1 MVDHKPLPEL
11 PSTSKTPNLARL
23 SIQAQ
28 KHRERF
34 IRFVLSELND
44 AWIDNNLEEWTRVL
58 EDALDDLAS
67 SMSQGRWLTGI
78 KKYKALKE
86 KQSKKKRKLDKKVD
100 LTENSTGPRKSTGAD
115 GIFDNGSK
123 KSEVQISSSNSE
135 RLERLRQIV
144 AEPDVPSRTPK
155 SRHLLLCL
163 APLGSRVA
171 LPDEDSGFNLVP
183 STLGCSFR
191 NSVFV
196 LPEGGEEMDAILY
209 GFHEWNTSVEEMSTR
224 PVGGTFTLKG
234 VPSLQQHR
242 ALSKALKL
250 TVYVHLSLLLE
261 QQLLI
266 DSHAHLTFAQPRVR
280 VQAGT
285 LQPSALPSHNQ
296 NTPTNDAA
304 SSHKP
309 RSLIPSGIFSFFSKR
324 SPGRT
329 SSPRDASSVRPS
341 SDSVPF
347 PSIEEVQPVRSSMD
361 EMNSAAR
368 LRMFSFL
375 SSSAPE
381 AEPQKGPTSTP
392 FSDTLARIEAQR
404 NVLSSSTGVVF
415 DPPMLLVRLAEKE
428 KAHREKEICLT
439 GDERVALNSLLGWG
453 TVESEANQLDLDKDK
468 RNESWIKKGKGMT
481 GICGFVNQQEI
492 SILVSSHVPLAGA
505 CVPQE
510 IGPEA
515 SMSAS
520 TSSAPSVPRE
530 ASSSSQASHSSDS
543 SSTTN
548 KPSPLKTAPTHT
560 SCEQPHWTVYR
571 YYVNSDSGTLNKDH
585 DKDDD
590 NNAPPED
597 SPRLCVNDRDQCL
610 GEVIKSWIDEA
621 DVPCDRLRA
630 VSTNSEHRG
639 GIGLMHGLGGSSTTT
654 TEKRCEVQV
663 GKHERRFVHGGV
675 KVSASIE
682 WPAVKSLAATSL
694 VLPTIA
700 TSAGGSDES
709 NVDEKDQSPDA
720 RVVSVWESCSIC
732 GAETKKNELSE
743 GAYLFSFA
751 KYLELLIYSPLL
763 CKLSPRLCEHT
774 DPSSTS
780 SSSTSSTRS
789 ISSNLPPQRF
799 NIIRHFSAS
808 SSENDEGGSSGV
820 SSNDGN
826 RREYT
831 VSFKIDPVKDI
842 FELRVPR
849 LQISNWRVEGD
860 SDTLGFVSTLNHK
873 GEKEHY
879 ASKEDDQKKKLRREI
894 KAWWEGVADHMDL
907 LEEKFSAED
916 QIAVRKALPRLPST
930 DDAYDSFD
938 DDDFGEPEEYPTPKL
953 KISGLPESYTPTVVT
968 ATSDYFNKSKNPS
981 SVSSDPFTLSASSST
996 APLCQIPPQPHS
1008 SSDDI
1013 SRTASPSPAPSN
1025 PRPPLNHGS
1034 SSSSSQLSTTPT
1046 TSSASSVHSADAE
1059 GLNRDPMQLL
1069 SNLRQ
1074 TFHRIEQTL
1083 YTQLAKTPA
1092 SSLNEVRRAFL
1103 SAAKGAE
1110 RRLTAWQKK
1119 HLGEKKGKKKNKVK
1133 NGERSDELNPSEK
1146 LRAAEPEWWNPTC
1159 HVAPGGNI
1167 IIREDDWGSIIAFTL
1182 STPDYQRELASMS
1195 VVRPASNADPPNTPI
1210 APSTSASSFFSAAT
1224 ASGYKLFRTSALVQP
1239 DPDQEDVIWHEP
1251 EAYSAVICR
1260 KDHPRDPT
1268 SILSIR
1274 EVLRQKSPDSNLL
1287 SASRFAS
1294 LGSATSKKLN
1304 GGRGDRPSMLSN
1316 GVPPS
1321 AWAKPDVQVTK
1332 QEAEGEVASGLT
1344 HGRDDVHRM
1353 LLEFESIETEDTESR
1368 PNSSVVG
1375 SYNSS
1380 TLDASTVRPDPHAPQ
1395 GAFVAGNHAKTISQN
1410 SPSPSDTISAPNSI
1424 ASPVPAKSSLDSFT
1438 NGLTNAM
1445 RLMLPTQ
1452 IPRPLSA
1459 GSDRHHG
1466 LLTAAEVNAID
1477 ERPHI
1482 KYDWTIGKR
1491 LKFSCMVYYAKQFD
1505 SLRKRCGVDSIF
1517 LESLS
1522 RSANWSA
1529 EGGKSKSNFWKT
1541 ADDRFIIK
1549 TLVNAWNVADLQ
1561 VLIELSPSYFR
1572 YMDSTASKATV
1583 LAKLIGFY
1591 TIEIR
1596 NLETGTVQSKAD
1608 LLVMENL
1615 FYDQKID
1622 KTFDL
1627 KGIQGRKVKSGNN
1640 VTVQTSKTLFDGE
1653 WIEGLQ
1659 QTLTLVRPHS
1669 KAVLREA
1676 IRSDAE
1682 FLSKS
1687 NIMDYSLL
1695 LGIDTE
1701 HKQIACGLV
1710 DTIGSY
1716 TFAKTLEYKAKQGL
1730 NSGNGKEVTVIPP
1743 AEYQERFTNALERYF
1758 LACPDKWSRSL
1769 DRRKMISNPDLLP
1782 SVL

>member
-1 MVDHKPLPEL
+1 MVDHKPLPEP
-11 PSTSKTPNLARL
+11 PSTSKTPNLTRL
-23 SIQAQ
+23 SIQAR
-28 KHRERF
+28 KHRERS

-44 AWIDNNLEEWTRVL
+44 AWIDNNLEEWTRAL

-67 SMSQGRWLTGI
+67 SMSQSRWLTGF
-78 KKYKALKE
+78 KRNKAFKE
-86 KQSKKKRKLDKKVD
+86 KQPKKKRKLDEKVD
-100 LTENSTGPRKSTGAD
+100 LTENSD
-115 GIFDNGSK
+115 GSRRSAGGDEIFDNGLR
-123 KSEVQISSSNSE
+123 KSDIQISSSNSE

-171 LPDEDSGFNLVP
+171 LPNEDSGFNLVP
-183 STLGCSFR
+183 SILGCSFR
-191 NSVFV
+191 NDVFV
-196 LPEGGEEMDAILY
+196 LPEGGEEMDVILY
-209 GFHEWNTSVEEMSTR
+209 GLHEWNTSVEQMSTH
-224 PVGGTFTLKG
+224 PVGGTFTLQG
-234 VPSLQQHR
+234 IPSLQQHR

-250 TVYVHLSLLLE
+250 TVYVHLSLILE

-280 VQAGT
+280 VQAGS
-285 LQPSALPSHNQ
+285 LQPSALPSLINNQ

-309 RSLIPSGIFSFFSKR
+309 RSLIPSGIFSFFTKR

-347 PSIEEVQPVRSSMD
+347 PSVEIVQPVRSSMD
-361 EMNSAAR
+361 EMNAAAR

-375 SSSAPE
+375 SSSPPAT
-381 AEPQKGPTSTP
+381 EPQKGPTSTP
-392 FSDTLARIEAQR
+392 FSDTLDRIEAQR
-404 NVLSSSTGVVF
+404 DVLSSSPGVVF
-415 DPPMLLVRLAEKE
+415 DPPILLVRLAEKE
-428 KAHREKEICLT
+428 KAHREKEICLA
-439 GDERVALNSLLGWG
+439 GDEWVALNSLLGWG
-453 TVESEANQLDLDKDK
+453 M
-468 RNESWIKKGKGMT
+468 NESWIKKGKGMT

-492 SILVSSHVPLAGA
+492 SILVSSHVPLA
-505 CVPQE
+505 
-510 IGPEA
+510 
-515 SMSAS
+515 
-520 TSSAPSVPRE
+520 
-530 ASSSSQASHSSDS
+530 
-543 SSTTN
+543 
-548 KPSPLKTAPTHT
+548 
-560 SCEQPHWTVYR
+560 
-571 YYVNSDSGTLNKDH
+571 DSGTLNKDH
-585 DKDDD
+585 DRD
-590 NNAPPED
+590 NDIDAPPED
-597 SPRLCVNDRDQCL
+597 SSRLCVDDRDQCL
-610 GEVIKSWIDEA
+610 GKVITSWIDEA

-630 VSTNSEHRG
+630 
-639 GIGLMHGLGGSSTTT
+639 
-654 TEKRCEVQV
+654 KRCEVQV

-675 KVSASIE
+675 KISASIE
-682 WPAVKSLAATSL
+682 WPA
-694 VLPTIA
+694 
-700 TSAGGSDES
+700 S
-709 NVDEKDQSPDA
+709 NVGEKDQTQDA
-720 RVVSVWESCSIC
+720 RVVTVWESCSIC

-751 KYLELLIYSPLL
+751 KYLEVLIYSPLL

-774 DPSSTS
+774 DPSSTT

-808 SSENDEGGSSGV
+808 S
-820 SSNDGN
+820 
-826 RREYT
+826 EYT

-842 FELRVPR
+842 FELRMPR
-849 LQISNWRVEGD
+849 LQISNRRVQEGD
-860 SDTLGFVSTLNHK
+860 SDTLGFVSTLSHK
-873 GEKEHY
+873 GEMEHH
-879 ASKEDDQKKKLRREI
+879 ASKEDEQKKKLRREI

-907 LEEKFSAED
+907 LEEKFCAEY

-930 DDAYDSFD
+930 DEAYDSFD

-953 KISGLPESYTPTVVT
+953 KR
-968 ATSDYFNKSKNPS
+968 
-981 SVSSDPFTLSASSST
+981 
-996 APLCQIPPQPHS
+996 
-1008 SSDDI
+1008 SDDI
-1013 SRTASPSPAPSN
+1013 SQTASPIPAPSN
-1025 PRPPLNHGS
+1025 PRSPLNHAS

-1046 TSSASSVHSADAE
+1046 ASSASSVHSADAE

-1103 SAAKGAE
+1103 SAARGAE
-1110 RRLTAWQKK
+1110 RRLIAWQKK
-1119 HLGEKKGKKKNKVK
+1119 HFGEKKGKKKNK
-1133 NGERSDELNPSEK
+1133 LNPSEK
-1146 LRAAEPEWWNPTC
+1146 LRAVEPEWWNPTC
-1159 HVAPGGNI
+1159 HVAPGGNV

-1182 STPDYQRELASMS
+1182 STTDYHRELASMS
-1195 VVRPASNADPPNTPI
+1195 VVRPASDADPPNTPI
-1210 APSTSASSFFSAAT
+1210 APSTSASSFFSAANV
-1224 ASGYKLFRTSALVQP
+1224 SGYQLFRTSALVQP
-1239 DPDQEDVIWHEP
+1239 DPDKEDVIWHEP

-1274 EVLRQKSPDSNLL
+1274 EVLRQKSPDPNLL

-1316 GVPPS
+1316 GLPPS

-1332 QEAEGEVASGLT
+1332 QEAEGEVASGMT
-1344 HGRDDVHRM
+1344 HGRDEVHRM
-1353 LLEFESIETEDTESR
+1353 LLEFETIETEDTESR
-1368 PNSSVVG
+1368 PNSSIVG
-1375 SYNSS
+1375 SYNSG
-1380 TLDASTVRPDPHAPQ
+1380 TLDASTVRPDLHAPH
-1395 GAFVAGNHAKTISQN
+1395 GAFVARNDAKTISQN
-1410 SPSPSDTISAPNSI
+1410 SPSPSVTISVPNNI
-1424 ASPVPAKSSLDSFT
+1424 ASPVSAKSSLDSFT

-1445 RLMLPTQ
+1445 RFMLPTQ

-1459 GSDRHHG
+1459 GSNRHHG

-1583 LAKLIGFY
+1583 LAKLLGFY

-1627 KGIQGRKVKSGNN
+1627 KGIQGRKVKAGTN
-1640 VTVQTSKTLFDGE
+1640 VTIQTSKTLFDGE
-1653 WIEGLQ
+1653 WIEGQQ

-1710 DTIGSY
+1710 DTIGPY

-1743 AEYQERFTNALERYF
+1743 AEYQERFTNALEKYF
-1758 LACPDKWSRSL
+1758 LACPDKWSRPL
-1769 DRRKMISNPDLLP
+1769 DRRKVVSNPDLLP

>member
-44 AWIDNNLEEWTRVL
+44 AWIDNNLEEWTGAL
-58 EDALDDLAS
+58 EDALDDLTS

-78 KKYKALKE
+78 KNNKALKE
-86 KQSKKKRKLDKKVD
+86 KQPKKIRKLDEKVD
-100 LTENSTGPRKSTGAD
+100 LTENSAGSRKSPGAD
-115 GIFDNGSK
+115 EIFDNGLR
-123 KSEVQISSSNSE
+123 KSEIQISSSNSE

-144 AEPDVPSRTPK
+144 AEPDLPSRKSK

-171 LPDEDSGFNLVP
+171 LPDDDSGFNLAP

-196 LPEGGEEMDAILY
+196 LPEGGEEMNVILY
-209 GFHEWNTSVEEMSTR
+209 GLQEWNTSVEEMSTR

-234 VPSLQQHR
+234 VPSLQQYR

-250 TVYVHLSLLLE
+250 TVYVHLSLILE

-266 DSHAHLTFAQPRVR
+266 DSHAHLIFAQPRVR
-280 VQAGT
+280 VQAGS
-285 LQPSALPSHNQ
+285 LQPSPLPSHNQ

-375 SSSAPE
+375 SSSPPE
-381 AEPQKGPTSTP
+381 AELQKGPTSTP

-453 TVESEANQLDLDKDK
+453 M
-468 RNESWIKKGKGMT
+468 SWIKKGKGMT

-492 SILVSSHVPLAGA
+492 SILVSSHVPLA
-505 CVPQE
+505 
-510 IGPEA
+510 
-515 SMSAS
+515 
-520 TSSAPSVPRE
+520 
-530 ASSSSQASHSSDS
+530 
-543 SSTTN
+543 
-548 KPSPLKTAPTHT
+548 
-560 SCEQPHWTVYR
+560 
-571 YYVNSDSGTLNKDH
+571 
-585 DKDDD
+585 DDD

-630 VSTNSEHRG
+630 
-639 GIGLMHGLGGSSTTT
+639 
-654 TEKRCEVQV
+654 RCEVQV

-682 WPAVKSLAATSL
+682 WPAVKSLAATSP
-694 VLPTIA
+694 VPPMVT
-700 TSAGGSDES
+700 
-709 NVDEKDQSPDA
+709 
-720 RVVSVWESCSIC
+720 VWESCSIC

-774 DPSSTS
+774 DPSSTP

-789 ISSNLPPQRF
+789 VSSNLPPQRF

-808 SSENDEGGSSGV
+808 S
-820 SSNDGN
+820 
-826 RREYT
+826 EYT
-831 VSFKIDPVKDI
+831 VTFKIDPVKDI

-849 LQISNWRVEGD
+849 LQISNRQIEGEGD
-860 SDTLGFVSTLNHK
+860 HDTLGYISTLNHN
-873 GEKEHY
+873 GGKEHH
-879 ASKEDDQKKKLRREI
+879 ASKEDEQKKKLRREI

-938 DDDFGEPEEYPTPKL
+938 DDDFREPEEYPTPKL
-953 KISGLPESYTPTVVT
+953 KIAGLPESYTPTVVA

-996 APLCQIPPQPHS
+996 APLC
-1008 SSDDI
+1008 
-1013 SRTASPSPAPSN
+1013 
-1025 PRPPLNHGS
+1025 
-1034 SSSSSQLSTTPT
+1034 
-1046 TSSASSVHSADAE
+1046 
-1059 GLNRDPMQLL
+1059 LNRDPMQLL

-1133 NGERSDELNPSEK
+1133 DGERSDELNPSEK
-1146 LRAAEPEWWNPTC
+1146 LRATEPEWWDPTC

-1182 STPDYQRELASMS
+1182 STPDYHRELASMS

-1210 APSTSASSFFSAAT
+1210 APSNSASSFFSAAT

-1294 LGSATSKKLN
+1294 LGPATSKRSN
-1304 GGRGDRPSMLSN
+1304 GDGGVRPSMLSN
-1316 GVPPS
+1316 GMPPS
-1321 AWAKPDVQVTK
+1321 AWVKPDVQVTK

-1353 LLEFESIETEDTESR
+1353 LLEFETVETEDTESR
-1368 PNSSVVG
+1368 LNSSIIG
-1375 SYNSS
+1375 SYNS
-1380 TLDASTVRPDPHAPQ
+1380 TLDATTVKPDLNVPH
-1395 GAFVAGNHAKTISQN
+1395 GASVAGNDAKTISQN
-1410 SPSPSDTISAPNSI
+1410 SPSPSVTISAPNNI

-1459 GSDRHHG
+1459 GSNKHHG
-1466 LLTAAEVNAID
+1466 LLTATEVNAID
-1477 ERPHI
+1477 ECPHI

-1505 SLRKRCGVDSIF
+1505 TLRKRCGVDSIF

-1583 LAKLIGFY
+1583 LANV
-1591 TIEIR
+1591 ER
-1596 NLETGTVQSKAD
+1596 RPQ
-1608 LLVMENL
+1608 LVEEQL
-1615 FYDQKID
+1615 CI
-1622 KTFDL
+1622 
-1627 KGIQGRKVKSGNN
+1627 
-1640 VTVQTSKTLFDGE
+1640 
-1653 WIEGLQ
+1653 
-1659 QTLTLVRPHS
+1659 
-1669 KAVLREA
+1669 
-1676 IRSDAE
+1676 
-1682 FLSKS
+1682 LS
-1687 NIMDYSLL
+1687 IYL
-1695 LGIDTE
+1695 
-1701 HKQIACGLV
+1701 
-1710 DTIGSY
+1710 
-1716 TFAKTLEYKAKQGL
+1716 
-1730 NSGNGKEVTVIPP
+1730 
-1743 AEYQERFTNALERYF
+1743 
-1758 LACPDKWSRSL
+1758 
-1769 DRRKMISNPDLLP
+1769 
-1782 SVL
+1782 